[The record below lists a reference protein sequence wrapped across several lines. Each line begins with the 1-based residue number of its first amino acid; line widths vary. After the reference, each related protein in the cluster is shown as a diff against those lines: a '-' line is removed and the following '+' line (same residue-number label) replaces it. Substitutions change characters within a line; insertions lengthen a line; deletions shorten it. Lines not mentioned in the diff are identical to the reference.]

1 MPEVQCQ
8 MPKRGNGHG
17 LRSAFGTGHW
27 TSAAQRGFTFV
38 ELLVVTTILLI
49 LASAVMPLARVSIQR
64 QHEAELRRE
73 LREMRTAID
82 KFKDAADA
90 GAIASFDIKAGT
102 EGYPPSLDT
111 LVEGGTKA
119 HEATGIKFK
128 FLRRIPIDPMPHS
141 TDWGSRSYRD
151 KPA

>member
-38 ELLVVTTILLI
+38 ELLVVTTILVI

-64 QHEAELRRE
+64 QREAELRRD
-73 LREMRTAID
+73 LREMRTPIAKFNAAPDSLPIACSAI
-82 KFKDAADA
+82 
-90 GAIASFDIKAGT
+90 
-102 EGYPPSLDT
+102 
-111 LVEGGTKA
+111 
-119 HEATGIKFK
+119 
-128 FLRRIPIDPMPHS
+128 HS
-141 TDWGSRSYRD
+141 GHTVSH
-151 KPA
+151 